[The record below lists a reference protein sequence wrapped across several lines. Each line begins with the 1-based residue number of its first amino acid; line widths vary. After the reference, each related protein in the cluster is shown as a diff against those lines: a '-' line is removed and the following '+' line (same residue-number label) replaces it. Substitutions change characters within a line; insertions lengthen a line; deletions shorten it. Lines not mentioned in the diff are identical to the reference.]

1 MQVQGKVT
9 GSFQSGYLADVTVN
23 GFTYQAVLFSPYL
36 ALNTPA
42 QTFVQPAAGAR
53 AEIGSN
59 PDDPHQLSED
69 GNVTHP
75 DHSEMHTGKLQG
87 GGVHSDQVPV
97 SAVPGVDYHMGSAA
111 PPGPDLHA

>member
-42 QTFVQPAAGAR
+42 QTFVQPASGAR
-53 AEIGSN
+53 AQIGSN
-59 PDDPHQLSED
+59 PDDLHSLSED
-69 GNVTHP
+69 GNAMHPEHP
-75 DHSEMHTGKLQG
+75 DLQTAKLQE
-87 GGVHSDQVPV
+87 GGVLSDQVPI
-97 SAVPGVDYHMGSAA
+97 SAVPGVDYHMSSAA